1 MDPREHWDAV
11 YASKPPEAV
20 SWYAPHLERSLAYIR
35 RSGLE
40 PGAAIV
46 DIGGGESTLV
56 SDLLA
61 AGYRDLT
68 VLDIS
73 ARALEVAAARL
84 GPRAG
89 EVRWIADDVL
99 QHDFAPAS
107 FDLWHDRAVFHFLT
121 SEDERK
127 AYVRQ
132 ALKALRP
139 GGFAIVGSF
148 GPHGPEQCSG
158 LSVMRYAPEELHA
171 AFGAPFTLV
180 EHGVDLHRTPWGSA
194 QEFVYCL
201 CRREGAATAFIHPDR
216 SPPT

>member
-1 MDPREHWDAV
+1 MEARAHWDAV

-20 SWYAPHLERSLAYIR
+20 SWYAPHLVRSLEYIR
-35 RSGLE
+35 KTGLG
-40 PGAAIV
+40 PDAAIV

-56 SDLLA
+56 DDLLA

-73 ARALEVAAARL
+73 AKALEVAAARL
-84 GPRAG
+84 GARAAA
-89 EVRWIADDVL
+89 VRWMAADVL
-99 QHDFAPAS
+99 QHEFAPAS

-121 SEDERK
+121 TDPERR

-132 ALKALRP
+132 VMRALKP
-139 GGFAIVGSF
+139 GGYAIVGAF

-158 LSVMRYAPEELHA
+158 LPTMRYAPEELHA
-171 AFGAPFTLV
+171 RFGAPFALV
-180 EHGVDLHRTPWGSA
+180 EHGVDQHRTPWGSA

-201 CRREGAATAFIHPDR
+201 CRRAA
-216 SPPT
+216 